1 MAARAQLGKVHWIVI
16 LFFVL
21 LAAFAV
27 VALAPV
33 VSELRQPPAVRTA
46 VRFMELLRQ
55 NKLQEA
61 AQLLDPAVP
70 KEKRDLKKVLD
81 ERSLFWGT
89 IEKVTVVDYVENPA
103 DLKHPKAREGV
114 RVDFHLQCYLSQGSA
129 FVYLVP
135 QNGKWVI
142 VDYVLQ

>member
-1 MAARAQLGKVHWIVI
+1 MAARARIGKVHWIVI
-16 LFFVL
+16 LFFAL

-27 VALAPV
+27 VALAPM

-46 VRFMELLRQ
+46 VRFMELIRQ
-55 NKLQEA
+55 NKFQEA
-61 AQLLDPAVP
+61 AQLLDPAIP
-70 KEKRDLKKVLD
+70 KEKRDPKKAVE
-81 ERSLFWGT
+81 ERMPFWGT
-89 IEKVTVVDYVENPA
+89 IEKVAVVDYVENPA
-103 DLKHPKAREGV
+103 DLKHPNAREGA